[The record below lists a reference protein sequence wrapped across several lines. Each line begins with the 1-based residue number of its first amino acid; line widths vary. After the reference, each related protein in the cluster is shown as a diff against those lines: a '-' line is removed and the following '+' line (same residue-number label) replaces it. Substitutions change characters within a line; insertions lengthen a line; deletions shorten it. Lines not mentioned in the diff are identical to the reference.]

1 MDETKK
7 ELIREFSAYFE
18 SSHNF
23 PPLTSKVYAYLLL
36 DCESIGVTFD
46 ELTEIF
52 NASKSSISNSLNF
65 LTQIKQIEYYTK
77 IENRKRFYRTVPNN
91 LILRLQNIQEMLSN
105 EKRLSEKLRTYK
117 LEIQNNQNDLNKLKS
132 DIYIEHLESV
142 VKQLN
147 STIEKLN
154 NLSKTHHK

>member
-117 LEIQNNQNDLNKLKS
+117 LEIQNNQNDLNILKS